1 MIHGCFNLRI
11 SLSCIIAMTLNYIFQ
26 VWFWDFFVE
35 FYFSE
40 FMQIT
45 YGPMIAPVPF
55 HWPFHDS
62 HVTIGTLSSSPSCH
76 PLLTELTCCYVVP
89 LCCPEYC
96 GIQPGSNDIKWGGID
111 AFFKLETSKRPN
123 PLLFETIGSVVL
135 SSCSF
140 RETVGWVL
148 FFPTHALTGCY
159 SFAWSNWANEIPNL

>member
-1 MIHGCFNLRI
+1 MIHSCFNLRI
-11 SLSCIIAMTLNYIFQ
+11 SLSYHCNDPEL
-26 VWFWDFFVE
+26 
-35 FYFSE
+35 YFSGLILG
-40 FMQIT
+40 FICRILLLWVYADNLWT
-45 YGPMIAPVPF
+45 HDCSCSLPL
-55 HWPFHDS
+55 PFHDS

-76 PLLTELTCCYVVP
+76 PLLTELTCCYIVP

-111 AFFKLETSKRPN
+111 AFFKLEISKRQN

-148 FFPTHALTGCY
+148 FFPTHALTGCC